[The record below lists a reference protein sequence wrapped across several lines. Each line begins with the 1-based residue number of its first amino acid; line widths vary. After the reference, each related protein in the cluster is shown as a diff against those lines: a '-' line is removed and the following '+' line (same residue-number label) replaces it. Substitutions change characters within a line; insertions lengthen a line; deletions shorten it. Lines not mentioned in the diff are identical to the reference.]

1 MVRVKSGI
9 ATKKKHKK
17 LLRLAKG
24 YWMTRHKQFK
34 KAKEA
39 VLHAG
44 EYAFA
49 GRKMKKRDFRQLW
62 ITRLNAAVRELGL
75 TYSKFVQALTVKK
88 VGLDRKVLSQI
99 AIDYPEVFKKIVDKV
114 K

>member
-1 MVRVKSGI
+1 MVRIKSGI
-9 ATKKKHKK
+9 ATKKKHRKV
-17 LLRLAKG
+17 LRLAKG

-49 GRKMKKRDFRQLW
+49 GRKRKKRDFRSLW
-62 ITRLNAAVRELGL
+62 ITRLNAAVRENGL
-75 TYSKFVQALTVKK
+75 TYSKFINLLKAKK
-88 VGLDRKVLSQI
+88 IELDRKVLSQI
-99 AIDYPEVFKKIVDKV
+99 ALEYPAVF
-114 K
+114 